1 MVVVVV
7 VVAVV
12 GRGGGGGPGRFS
24 LIWPI
29 RGCATGQGLVLFP
42 KQPRVYNL
50 ARVYPKQGI

>member
-1 MVVVVV
+1 MVVV

-12 GRGGGGGPGRFS
+12 GGSGGFS

>member
-7 VVAVV
+7 VVA
-12 GRGGGGGPGRFS
+12 GGGGGSGGFS

-50 ARVYPKQGI
+50 ERVYPKQGI